1 MSPGVGVTVSA
12 ARWLVAVIAAVTLAF
27 LVETLVTQSLDDA
40 IGSRANALIANVMPS
55 VQLLTQVL
63 GELDRLDIDL
73 DEYDAAATVAGRA
86 RLESDREQITALV
99 DAYARLPFFSYE
111 AFLFAP
117 LLPQLRTLA
126 GDIDRLNAPV
136 TAASLVALH
145 RELDVVEQSV
155 RQLVE
160 LDAMRGQ
167 QIGREIQAI
176 RDRTTWMVA
185 LLDTVCVAL
194 AMLAAVLAVRLLRR
208 AVRGLEAA
216 RQAGE
221 QREAELASLADS
233 LGQFAGRVAHDI
245 LSPLSS
251 ALLGLEA
258 VSAAYPDNASVQRA
272 SSLGIKSVQRVK
284 TLVDGLLEF
293 SRAGGRPEPGIAT
306 PLRPLVA
313 EILDELRPQATQ
325 ERIALESA
333 DIPEGRIACSP
344 GVLASLLSNLVRNA
358 IRYMGTGETR
368 RIDVRVLE
376 AGERWRFEVQ
386 DTGPGIPVDQQ
397 HRIFEPHVQLAHGT
411 QGIGLGLATVD
422 RLVRAHAGALG
433 VISTPGSG
441 ALFWFELPR
450 GETGPPRESAP
461 GGDAVAIP

>member
-1 MSPGVGVTVSA
+1 MSPAVGVSVSA

-27 LVETLVTQSLDDA
+27 LAETVVTQSLDAA
-40 IGSRANALIANVMPS
+40 IGSRADALIANVMPS
-55 VQLLTQVL
+55 VQLLTEVL
-63 GELDRLDIDL
+63 GELDRLDVDL
-73 DEYDAAATVAGRA
+73 DEYEATATVARHA

-99 DAYARLPFFSYE
+99 EAYSRLPFFSFE

-117 LLPQLRTLA
+117 LLPQLRAL
-126 GDIDRLNAPV
+126 GVDIDQLSASPSGGSVV
-136 TAASLVALH
+136 TVH
-145 RELDVVEQSV
+145 RELDSVERSV
-155 RQLVE
+155 RQLVV
-160 LDAMRGQ
+160 LDAERGQ

-176 RDRTTWMVA
+176 RDRTTWVVAVLDAACVMLAMVA
-185 LLDTVCVAL
+185 AILS
-194 AMLAAVLAVRLLRR
+194 VRLLRR
-208 AVRGLEAA
+208 TVRGLEAA

-221 QREAELASLADS
+221 EREAELASLADS

-251 ALLGLEA
+251 AQLGLEA
-258 VSAAYPDNASVQRA
+258 VSAACPDNGSVQRA

-293 SRAGGRPEPGIAT
+293 SRAAGRPEPGAST
-306 PLRPLVA
+306 ELRPHVA
-313 EILDELRPQATQ
+313 EILEELRPQATQ
-325 ERIALESA
+325 EHIALEIA
-333 DIPEGRIACSP
+333 EVPEGMIACSP

-358 IRYMGTGETR
+358 IRYMGPAEPR

-386 DTGPGIPVDQQ
+386 DTGPGIPADQQ
-397 HRIFEPHVQLAHGT
+397 GRIFEPHVQLAHGT

-441 ALFWFELPR
+441 ALFWFELPKAHA
-450 GETGPPRESAP
+450 EPPRESAP
-461 GGDAVAIP
+461 GDDSVAIP